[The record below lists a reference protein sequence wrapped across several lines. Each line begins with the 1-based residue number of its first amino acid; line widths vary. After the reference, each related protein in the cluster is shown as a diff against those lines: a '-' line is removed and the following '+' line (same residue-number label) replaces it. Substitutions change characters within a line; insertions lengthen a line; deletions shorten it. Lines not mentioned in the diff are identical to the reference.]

1 MNKHLIVLFSIV
13 MALVLACTA
22 CTQTQTADSTEATA
36 DEAAVSEV
44 EATDE
49 TAAEDAATT
58 ETSAY
63 VPTGKVVVYN
73 ANSEDT
79 TAVLTEK
86 WNALYP
92 DCEIEFITAGSGELT
107 ARIEAEASNPQGDV
121 LLGPAYSVFSGMI
134 DYLEPYTSP
143 LASECLPSFCGE
155 SEYFTPEQI
164 NVNTIIVNNAMIE
177 ELGVTV
183 DSWES
188 LLDPALKGNIS
199 YVDPSASSSARE
211 QVINMLAAEAAVN
224 GDTMDDHW
232 DFISEFFANLD
243 GKMYDSSSKVPQGV
257 ANGEYAVGITN
268 EELVLQLM
276 LDGVDVS
283 AVYAKEGITLRNSF
297 VGVIKDCANPDN
309 AKAFIDFMISHD
321 VQQALADECLMRSV
335 RADVTFSALD
345 SVPSSDEL
353 PSLNYPVEWVQA
365 NSDLKSKL
373 QDIISGLN

>member
-1 MNKHLIVLFSIV
+1 